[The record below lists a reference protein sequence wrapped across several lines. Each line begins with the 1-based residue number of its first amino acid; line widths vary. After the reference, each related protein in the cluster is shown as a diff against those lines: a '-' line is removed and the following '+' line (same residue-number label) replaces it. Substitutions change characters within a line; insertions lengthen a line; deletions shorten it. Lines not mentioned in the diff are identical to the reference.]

1 MSTTGRIVVVQ
12 AAIGLTCAAVFWM
25 FDAAS
30 ARSAVLALAASVTP
44 SAYYAWV
51 LGRTLNATRLL
62 LHGVLKTVLT
72 AVLVAVCIV
81 VLTIEPVGFFVTLA
95 AMQLCYLTGGVRF
108 GARGKVEQSNP
119 G

>member
-1 MSTTGRIVVVQ
+1 MSPIGRIVVVQ
-12 AAIGLTCAAVFWM
+12 AVIGLICATAFWA

-30 ARSAVLALAASVTP
+30 ARSAMLALLSSVIP

-51 LGRTLNATRLL
+51 VSRTMNATRLL
-62 LHGVLKTVLT
+62 LQGVLKTVLT

-95 AMQLCYLTGGVRF
+95 AMQLCYLTGGIGVNKNR
-108 GARGKVEQSNP
+108 EQ
-119 G
+119 GTG